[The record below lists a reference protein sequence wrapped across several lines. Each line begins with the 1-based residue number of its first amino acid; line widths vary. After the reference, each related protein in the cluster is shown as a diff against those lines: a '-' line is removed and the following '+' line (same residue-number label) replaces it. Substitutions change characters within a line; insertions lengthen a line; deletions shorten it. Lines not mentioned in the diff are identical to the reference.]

1 MSEADAMHSAA
12 IAVAAAAGLAVS
24 GCATITSS
32 ETQPLSVTAQAGD
45 GRPVEK
51 ASCTLR
57 NDKGSWQV
65 EAPGF
70 VGVQRSS
77 EDLLVECRK
86 EGHPDGF
93 LRAVSRAA
101 AGMFGNIIFGGV
113 VGAVIDHSKGTG
125 YDYPNTLPVRLG
137 ASVVVDR
144 RDEPGEPA
152 TERATGTSAPA
163 AGIAARE

>member
-1 MSEADAMHSAA
+1 MHGTA
-12 IAVAAAAGLAVS
+12 IAVAVAAGLTVS

-32 ETQPLSVTAQAGD
+32 ETQPLSVTAQADD
-45 GRPVEK
+45 GRPVER
-51 ASCTLR
+51 ANCTLR
-57 NDKGSWQV
+57 NDKGTWQV

-70 VGVQRSS
+70 VGVHRSS

-86 EGHPDGF
+86 EGYPNGF

-125 YDYPNTLPVRLG
+125 YDYP
-137 ASVVVDR
+137 AS
-144 RDEPGEPA
+144 
-152 TERATGTSAPA
+152 ERTTSAPA